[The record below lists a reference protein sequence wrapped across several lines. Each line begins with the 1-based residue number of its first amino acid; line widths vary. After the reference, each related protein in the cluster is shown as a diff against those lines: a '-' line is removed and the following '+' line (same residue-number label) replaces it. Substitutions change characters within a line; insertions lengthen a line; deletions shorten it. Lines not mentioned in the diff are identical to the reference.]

1 MRAIVTGGCG
11 FVGSHLVDQL
21 VRNSELERVLVID
34 DLRLGKELNI
44 AHHKK
49 DIDMLSMSVRD
60 AFTEQLG
67 LIHAFD
73 ADVVYNLAVD
83 PLPKSLIYPWE
94 VWNNNIDITKHVARF
109 CGNHEIRMVHFS
121 SSEVYGTV
129 KSGKISECHVMNPLT
144 MYAASKAACDHIVNA
159 LVETEDLDAV
169 TIRPFNCIGPRQN
182 EKSYA
187 GIIPMTINR
196 IKRGEKPV
204 IYGTGEQT
212 RDYTYVTDIA
222 KAATIVAAR
231 GETGREYNACT
242 GIETRIDW
250 LVNEIS
256 EHMNYKGTVNYQPA
270 RLGDVMRHQGDNN
283 VIKYIGW
290 KPTVDIRDAV
300 KETVEWYK

>member
-1 MRAIVTGGCG
+1 MKVIVTGGCG

-44 AHHKK
+44 AQHKK
-49 DIDMLSMSVRD
+49 DIDMLSMSVQD

-94 VWNNNIDITKHVARF
+94 VWYNNVAITKHVARF

-129 KSGKISECHVMNPLT
+129 KSGKISECNVMNPLT
-144 MYAASKAACDHIVNA
+144 MYAASKAACDHIIGV
-159 LVETEDLDAV
+159 LVETERLDAV
-169 TIRPFNCIGPRQN
+169 IVRPFNCIGPRQN

-196 IKRGEKPV
+196 IKRGERPV

-231 GETGREYNACT
+231 GETGRVYNACT

-256 EHMNYKGTVNYQPA
+256 EHMNYRGTVDYQQA

-283 VIKYIGW
+283 MIKYIGW
-290 KPTVDIRDAV
+290 RPKVDIREAV
-300 KETVEWYK
+300 AKTVEWYK